1 MGEHRLVSKQK
12 EYKQTHLQRK
22 KKQKQKTTLKLSGKS
37 AACFPGIPIMLH
49 NSRAFC
55 CRALRVDQRN
65 RRENSVDEKNRKRNI
80 STTVL

>member
-1 MGEHRLVSKQK
+1 MSKQK

-22 KKQKQKTTLKLSGKS
+22 KKQKQKTTLKLTGKS
-37 AACFPGIPIMLH
+37 AAACFPGIPIMLY

-55 CRALRVDQRN
+55 CRALRVDQRK